1 MTELNP
7 AASGELAA
15 AVTGEQAF
23 LHRVLDDLVA
33 QHTTDE
39 AAVVT
44 ARRLFEERRGR
55 VFEDEELWE
64 VWSAGFVEWLVLEH
78 VAEGETLPPAAA
90 SLARARAEGDERR
103 AAAIRAWLTSHRSL
117 WSVDKLGAGF
127 VELFDLLGG
136 ARVRVSEPRALHG
149 VAIGE
154 IAELRVLGFEGEVRF
169 GRAFLFHPRGTREAL
184 IEQARIITGEGGDRR
199 AVLDHAATLRSKVL
213 RYRHV
218 PPARL
223 YERGA
228 TRA

>member
-1 MTELNP
+1 MT
-7 AASGELAA
+7 
-15 AVTGEQAF
+15 AF
-23 LHRVLDDLVA
+23 LHEVLDELVA
-33 QHTTDE
+33 EHTTDE
-39 AAVVT
+39 AAVVA
-44 ARRLFEERRGR
+44 ARKLFEERRGR

-78 VAEGETLPPAAA
+78 VPEGATLPAAAA
-90 SLARARAEGDERR
+90 SLLRVRAAGDARR

-117 WSVDKLGAGF
+117 WSVEKLGAGF

-136 ARVRVSEPRALHG
+136 ARVRVAEPRAMHG

-154 IAELRVLGFEGEVRF
+154 IAELRVLGFEGDVRF
-169 GRAFLFHPRGTREAL
+169 GRAFLFHPRGTRDAL
-184 IEQARIITGEGGDRR
+184 IEQARIVTGEGGDRR

>member
-1 MTELNP
+1 MSDDE
-7 AASGELAA
+7 AASPS
-15 AVTGEQAF
+15 AF
-23 LHRVLDDLVA
+23 LGQVLDELVA
-33 QHTTDE
+33 EHTTDE
-39 AAVVT
+39 TAVVA
-44 ARRLFEERRGR
+44 ARKLYEERRGR

-64 VWSAGFVEWLVLEH
+64 VWSAGFVEWLVVEY
-78 VAEGETLPPAAA
+78 VAPGASLPAAA
-90 SLARARAEGDERR
+90 SSLVRARAAGEARR

-117 WSVDKLGAGF
+117 WSVEKLGAGY

-136 ARVRVSEPRALHG
+136 ARVRVDEPRAMHG

-154 IAELRVLGFEGEVRF
+154 VAELRVIGFEGEARF

-184 IEQARIITGEGGDRR
+184 IEQARLVTGEGGDRR
-199 AVLDHAATLRSKVL
+199 AVLDHAAMLRQKVL

-228 TRA
+228 PKA